1 MVPDATLESLALLT
15 LLELDKGLLLIDS
28 LALLLD
34 SFFDFSFSISF
45 TFGTFLLAFGFT
57 FDLSCWI
64 LRFFGFLL

>member
-34 SFFDFSFSISF
+34 GFFEFSFFISF
-45 TFGTFLLAFGFT
+45 TFGTFLLAYGVT
-57 FDLSCWI
+57 FDLNCWI
-64 LRFFGFLL
+64 L